1 MRTRRHTTSRHQ
13 AAQGFTLI
21 EVLISL
27 LYIAIVLPALMGA
40 IVTAS
45 KIADGARRHD
55 EASGL
60 ALAQLNQILADGTWQ
75 NGSSSGDFGV
85 NFPDY
90 KWQSNVQAWAAD
102 TSGMGVDQIDVT
114 VSWKG
119 PSSQELSV
127 MLSTLAYPRSTQTT
141 TQ

>member
-1 MRTRRHTTSRHQ
+1 MRTRRHKNSG
-13 AAQGFTLI
+13 GFTLI
-21 EVLISL
+21 EVLITL
-27 LYIAIVLPALMGA
+27 LYIAIVLPALMGS
-40 IVTAS
+40 IVTAA
-45 KIADGARRHD
+45 KIADGAKRRD

-60 ALAQLNQILADGTWQ
+60 AQAQLNQILADGTWQ

-90 KWQSNVQAWAAD
+90 KWTSNVQAWAAD
-102 TSGMGVDQIDVT
+102 ASGMGIDQIDVT
-114 VSWKG
+114 VSWRG
-119 PSSQELSV
+119 PSGQDQSL